1 MEPNINV
8 VKFCLYPILI
18 AELAYRARPD
28 AIALLQ
34 VTNAERLARENM
46 EFITLM
52 NQLDLVRE
60 HKAVF
65 LGRHET
71 PVFLAQNTDIV
82 VSHQWENPLNYFYL
96 ETCWQ
101 GYPLVHNA
109 HLCADLGYYYEGND
123 VAAGSARVLE
133 AIDTHDAQALAY
145 RERQRRPDRS
155 LPARQRGSHRGLQHL
170 LLGLDAAPR
179 PMNRTNFHARTL
191 RTQAVFPVVVSP
203 SHDGKFFQNYV
214 MSMMNFAVEAERA
227 GMRLQ
232 VLFHQGE
239 SLVTRAR
246 NNCVA
251 QFLAN
256 PHWTHLFWIDA
267 DIGFSAQAAFRLLLS
282 GYDIAAGVYPLKRE
296 NWPAEGVAAGTTR
309 QQFEATFTRYTV
321 NAKASENTSQVE
333 LEVQPDGFMKMTE
346 APTGFMAIKRKPNV
360 PA

>member
-1 MEPNINV
+1 VLDPS
-8 VKFCLYPILI
+8 
-18 AELAYRARPD
+18 EL
-28 AIALLQ
+28 
-34 VTNAERLARENM
+34 
-46 EFITLM
+46 
-52 NQLDLVRE
+52 
-60 HKAVF
+60 
-65 LGRHET
+65 
-71 PVFLAQNTDIV
+71 
-82 VSHQWENPLNYFYL
+82 
-96 ETCWQ
+96 
-101 GYPLVHNA
+101 
-109 HLCADLGYYYEGND
+109 
-123 VAAGSARVLE
+123 
-133 AIDTHDAQALAY
+133 
-145 RERQRRPDRS
+145 RQ
-155 LPARQRGSHRGLQHL
+155 
-170 LLGLDAAPR
+170 
-179 PMNRTNFHARTL
+179 F
-191 RTQAVFPVVVSP
+191 FPVIVTP

-214 MSMMNFAVEAERA
+214 MSMMNFTVEAERA

-296 NWPAEGVAAGTTR
+296 DWPAEGVAEGTTR

-321 NAKASENTSQVE
+321 NAKASERSAQVE

-346 APTGFMAIKRKPNV
+346 APTGFMVIARGVFERLMASYPDLNYVPDSIGEPDLGLHYRFFDVMVDPQTRRYLSEDYGFCRLWSGLGESIYIDANSNLTHQGAKLYRGDFANSLLTSLPHAVGGPAGAAMVLSGREHLKPNMP